1 MFYALL
7 SDGDAEIR
15 KTMIA
20 NLDDCVVN
28 FLSALAETDQDAR
41 SKTSGA
47 DDESDSARSE
57 FLQELLEQLVKLG
70 ESIAVQD
77 PSLAKPKTAG
87 IRSQLPAGASWWRLR
102 VVFYEKVCNLFDT
115 FPQESLKQ
123 AFYEAARFDFLNGA
137 LPLRKQWVILIAK
150 I

>member
-1 MFYALL
+1 MPAKTQLYGCRLQSDSMRLWEYQEWANSGALEFRGMFYALL

-87 IRSQLPAGASWWRLR
+87 IRSQLPVGAS
-102 VVFYEKVCNLFDT
+102 
-115 FPQESLKQ
+115 
-123 AFYEAARFDFLNGA
+123 
-137 LPLRKQWVILIAK
+137 
-150 I
+150 